1 MLSANE
7 GAQETKAQGAATTMP
22 PLPPDALII
31 VPVRNTVLFPGLVLP
46 ITLGRPKSIAA
57 AQQAVRDQR
66 QVGILLQ
73 RDAEVADP
81 TPIDMHRMGTL
92 ANIVRY
98 VTGPDGS
105 HHLICQ
111 GEQRFQIVE
120 YLSGWPFFVARVLQ
134 IAEPDAKTSEIEA
147 RFVNLKAQTLEAIQL
162 LPQAPPDLLA
172 AIQSIDGPSA
182 LADLA
187 IAYMDVKPEERQE
200 ILETV
205 DISARMDKVSRLLAH
220 RIEVLR
226 LSQEIGRQTKAALDE
241 RQREVLL
248 REQMAAIQRQLG
260 EGEEGKAA
268 EMAELDKAIAN
279 AGMPKEIED
288 QARKELRRLQR
299 MPEAAGEYGMVR
311 TYLDWLIELPWALPE
326 EKPIDIVEARRI
338 LDEDHYDL
346 DKIKRRIIEYLA
358 VRKLA
363 PQGKAPILCFVGPPG
378 VGKTSLGQSIARA
391 MGRKFVRVSLGGVH
405 DEAEIRGH
413 RRTYIGAL
421 PGNIIQA
428 IRKTGSRNCVMMLDE
443 IDKLGAGIQGDPGAA
458 LLEVLDPEQNH
469 TFRDNY
475 LAVPFDLSR
484 VVFITTAN
492 MLDTVPGPLRD
503 RMEII
508 SLAGYTGEEKLE
520 IAHRYL
526 VRRQM
531 EANGLKPGQVEIGD
545 DVLHEIIANYTREA
559 GVRGLERQI
568 GQTLR
573 HAAVRIA
580 EGGSGPIRITRDDL
594 VSILGPPK
602 FESEMAMRTSVPG
615 VATGLAW
622 TPVGGDILF
631 IEATRI
637 PGSGRLILT
646 GQLGEVMKESAQAA
660 LSIVKNRAAALG
672 IDAGRFE
679 KSDIHVHVPAGA
691 IPKDGPSA
699 GVAMFMALV
708 SLMTDRTIR
717 SDTAMT
723 GEISLRGLVL
733 PVGGIKEKV
742 VAAHSA
748 GIKRVMLPARNR
760 RDYDDIPEVARRE
773 MEFVWL
779 ERVEEAVA
787 AALEPKKPADAPPP
801 CRSSPAR
808 TRSSTARPRDPP
820 TLAARASARFGRAEA
835 RNAKAEAGDPGW
847 IPACAGMS
855 GEHERVSVRV
865 ANNSGR
871 SIAICVAPA
880 AALLRAGARRHGEC
894 AAFGKH
900 YRQIELHLPVRGL
913 RRRTVQNR
921 TYCAEGKLE

>member
-1 MLSANE
+1 MSAKE
-7 GAQETKAQGAATTMP
+7 SAGVGGAALP
-22 PLPPDALII
+22 ALPPDALIV

-46 ITLGRPKSIAA
+46 ITLGRSKSIAA

-73 RDAEVADP
+73 RAAEVEDP
-81 TPIDMHRMGTL
+81 TAIDMHRMGTL
-92 ANIVRY
+92 ANVVRY
-98 VTGPDGS
+98 ITTPDGS
-105 HHLICQ
+105 HHLVCQ

-120 YLSGWPFFVARVLQ
+120 YLSGWPFLVARVLR
-134 IAEPDAKTSEIEA
+134 IPEPETRTSEIEA
-147 RFVNLKAQTLEAIQL
+147 RFVNLKAQAVEAVEL
-162 LPQAPPDLLA
+162 LPQAPAELVA
-172 AIQSIDGPSA
+172 AIQSVEAAPA

-187 IAYMDVKPEERQE
+187 AAYMDIKPEEKQE

-205 DISARMDKVSRLLAH
+205 DITARMDKVSRLLAH

-268 EMAELDKAIAN
+268 EMAELDKAINN
-279 AGMPKEIED
+279 AGMPKEVED
-288 QARKELRRLQR
+288 QARKEWRRLQR

-311 TYLDWLIELPWALPE
+311 TYLDWLIELPWKLPD
-326 EKPIDIVEARRI
+326 EKSIDIGEARRI

-346 DKIKRRIIEYLA
+346 EKIKRRIIEFLA
-358 VRKLA
+358 VRKLS

-391 MGRKFVRVSLGGVH
+391 MDRKFVRVSLGGVH

-428 IRKTGSRNCVMMLDE
+428 IRKAGSRNCVMMLDE

-458 LLEVLDPEQNH
+458 LLEVLDPEQNN

-475 LAVPFDLSR
+475 LGVPYDLSR

-492 MLDTVPGPLRD
+492 MLDTIPGPLRD

-508 SLAGYTGEEKLE
+508 SLAGYTADEKME

-531 EANGLKPGQVEIGD
+531 EANGLKPGQAEID
-545 DVLHEIIANYTREA
+545 DDALREIIQNYTREA
-559 GVRGLERQI
+559 GVRSLERQI
-568 GQTLR
+568 GQVLR

-580 EGGSGPIRITRDDL
+580 EDQSSGPIRITRSDL
-594 VSILGPPK
+594 AAILGAPQ
-602 FESEMAMRTSVPG
+602 FESETAMRTSVPG

-631 IEATRI
+631 IEATRV
-637 PGSGRLILT
+637 PGSGKLILT
-646 GQLGEVMKESAQAA
+646 GQLGEVMRESAQAA

-672 IDAGRFE
+672 IDASRFE

-691 IPKDGPSA
+691 IPKYGPSA

-708 SLMTDRTIR
+708 SLMTDRTVR

-742 VAAHSA
+742 VGAHRA
-748 GIKRVMLPARNR
+748 GIRRIMLPARNR
-760 RDYDDIPEVARRE
+760 KDYDDIPEIARKE
-773 MEFVWL
+773 VEFIWL

-787 AALEPKKPADAPPP
+787 AALEPKKADA
-801 CRSSPAR
+801 A
-808 TRSSTARPRDPP
+808 
-820 TLAARASARFGRAEA
+820 
-835 RNAKAEAGDPGW
+835 PGTV
-847 IPACAGMS
+847 PQL
-855 GEHERVSVRV
+855 V
-865 ANNSGR
+865 
-871 SIAICVAPA
+871 
-880 AALLRAGARRHGEC
+880 GAQ
-894 AAFGKH
+894 A
-900 YRQIELHLPVRGL
+900 
-913 RRRTVQNR
+913 
-921 TYCAEGKLE
+921 

>member
-1 MLSANE
+1 VAEQQMSAKE
-7 GAQETKAQGAATTMP
+7 GPAVGSTVLPA
-22 PLPPDALII
+22 LPPDALII

-46 ITLGRPKSIAA
+46 ITLGRPKSITA

-73 RDAEVADP
+73 RAAEVEDP
-81 TPIDMHRMGTL
+81 TAIDMHRMGTL
-92 ANIVRY
+92 ANVVRY
-98 VTGPDGS
+98 ITTPDGS
-105 HHLICQ
+105 HHLVCQ

-120 YLSGWPFFVARVLQ
+120 YLSGWPFLVARVLR
-134 IAEPDAKTSEIEA
+134 IPEPETRTSEIEA
-147 RFVNLKAQTLEAIQL
+147 RFVNLKAQAVEAVEL
-162 LPQAPPDLLA
+162 LPQAPAELVA
-172 AIQSIDGPSA
+172 AIQSIEAAPA
-182 LADLA
+182 LADLST
-187 IAYMDVKPEERQE
+187 AYMDIKPEEKQE

-205 DISARMDKVSRLLAH
+205 DITARMDKVSRLLAH

-226 LSQEIGRQTKAALDE
+226 LSQEIARQTKAKLDE

-248 REQMAAIQRQLG
+248 REQMAAIQQQLG

-268 EMAELDKAIAN
+268 EMAELDKAISN
-279 AGMPKEIED
+279 AGMPKEVED

-311 TYLDWLIELPWALPE
+311 TYLDWLIELPWKLRE
-326 EKPIDIVEARRI
+326 EKPIDIAEARRI

-346 DKIKRRIIEYLA
+346 EKIKRRIIEFLA
-358 VRKLA
+358 VRKLS

-391 MGRKFVRVSLGGVH
+391 MDRKFVRVSLGGVH

-428 IRKTGSRNCVMMLDE
+428 IRKAGSRNCVMMLDE

-458 LLEVLDPEQNH
+458 LLEVLDPEQNN

-475 LAVPFDLSR
+475 LGVPFDLSR

-492 MLDTVPGPLRD
+492 MLDTIPGPLRD

-508 SLAGYTGEEKLE
+508 TLAGYTADEKME

-531 EANGLKPGQVEIGD
+531 EANGLKPGQAEID
-545 DVLHEIIANYTREA
+545 DEALREIIQNYTREA
-559 GVRGLERQI
+559 GVRSLERQI
-568 GQTLR
+568 GQALR

-580 EGGSGPIRITRDDL
+580 EGQNGPIRISRGDL
-594 VSILGPPK
+594 AAILGAPQ
-602 FESEMAMRTSVPG
+602 FESETAMRTSVPG

-631 IEATRI
+631 IEATRV
-637 PGSGRLILT
+637 PGAGRLILT
-646 GQLGEVMKESAQAA
+646 GQLGEVMRESAQAA

-672 IDAGRFE
+672 IDASRFE
-679 KSDIHVHVPAGA
+679 KNDIHIHVPAGA

-708 SLMTDRTIR
+708 SLMTDRTVR

-742 VAAHSA
+742 VGAHRA
-748 GIKRVMLPARNR
+748 GIRRIMLPARNR
-760 RDYDDIPEVARRE
+760 KDYDDIPEIARKE
-773 MEFVWL
+773 VEFVWL

-787 AALEPKKPADAPPP
+787 AALEPKKSDAAPGTVPQ
-801 CRSSPAR
+801 
-808 TRSSTARPRDPP
+808 
-820 TLAARASARFGRAEA
+820 LAGAEA
-835 RNAKAEAGDPGW
+835 
-847 IPACAGMS
+847 
-855 GEHERVSVRV
+855 
-865 ANNSGR
+865 
-871 SIAICVAPA
+871 
-880 AALLRAGARRHGEC
+880 
-894 AAFGKH
+894 
-900 YRQIELHLPVRGL
+900 
-913 RRRTVQNR
+913 
-921 TYCAEGKLE
+921 

>member
-1 MLSANE
+1 MLSSNQA
-7 GAQETKAQGAATTMP
+7 ASGAATLP

-46 ITLGRPKSIAA
+46 ITLGRSKSIAA

-73 RDAEVADP
+73 RDAEVSEP
-81 TPIDMHRMGTL
+81 TPLDMHRMGTL

-98 VTGPDGS
+98 ITAPDGS
-105 HHLICQ
+105 HHLVCQ
-111 GEQRFQIVE
+111 GEQRFQIAE
-120 YLSGWPFFVARVLQ
+120 FLSGWPFFVARVLQ
-134 IAEPDAKTSEIEA
+134 IPEPEVKTAEVEA

-172 AIQSIDGPSA
+172 AIQSIEGPSA

-187 IAYMDVKPEERQE
+187 TAYMDVKPEEKQE

-205 DISARMDKVSRLLAH
+205 DISIRMDKVSRLLAH

-268 EMAELDKAIAN
+268 EMAELDKAISN
-279 AGMPKEIED
+279 AGMPKEVED

-311 TYLDWLIELPWALPE
+311 TYLDWLIELPWKLPE
-326 EKPIDIVEARRI
+326 EKPIDIAEARRI

-428 IRKTGSRNCVMMLDE
+428 IRKTGSRDCVMMLDE
-443 IDKLGAGIQGDPGAA
+443 IDKLGSGIQGDPGAA
-458 LLEVLDPEQNH
+458 LLEVLDPEQNN

-508 SLAGYTGEEKLE
+508 SLAGYTGEEKLQ

-531 EANGLKPGQVEIGD
+531 EANGLKEGQVELGD
-545 DVLHEIIANYTREA
+545 DVLRDIIANYTREA
-559 GVRGLERQI
+559 GVRNLERQI

-580 EGGSGPIRITRDDL
+580 EGSSGPIRITREDL
-594 VSILGPPK
+594 VAILGPPR

-637 PGSGRLILT
+637 PGGGRLILT
-646 GQLGEVMKESAQAA
+646 GQLGDVMKESAQAA

-672 IDAGRFE
+672 IDASRFE

-760 RDYDDIPEVARRE
+760 RDYEDIPEVARRE
-773 MEFVWL
+773 MEFIWL
-779 ERVEEAVA
+779 ERVEDAVS
-787 AALEPKKPADAPPP
+787 AALEPKKPADAP
-801 CRSSPAR
+801 
-808 TRSSTARPRDPP
+808 
-820 TLAARASARFGRAEA
+820 AAV
-835 RNAKAEAGDPGW
+835 PQ
-847 IPACAGMS
+847 
-855 GEHERVSVRV
+855 
-865 ANNSGR
+865 
-871 SIAICVAPA
+871 
-880 AALLRAGARRHGEC
+880 LAGAD
-894 AAFGKH
+894 A
-900 YRQIELHLPVRGL
+900 
-913 RRRTVQNR
+913 
-921 TYCAEGKLE
+921 

>member
-1 MLSANE
+1 MLSSNQA
-7 GAQETKAQGAATTMP
+7 ASGAATLP

-73 RDAEVADP
+73 RDAEVSEP
-81 TPIDMHRMGTL
+81 TPLDMHRMGTL

-98 VTGPDGS
+98 ITAPDGS

-111 GEQRFQIVE
+111 GEQRFQVVE

-134 IAEPDAKTSEIEA
+134 IPEPETQSAEVEA

-172 AIQSIDGPSA
+172 AIQSIEGPSA

-187 IAYMDVKPEERQE
+187 IAYMDVKPEEKQE
-200 ILETV
+200 ILETL

-268 EMAELDKAIAN
+268 EMAELDKAISN
-279 AGMPKEIED
+279 AGMPKEVEE

-311 TYLDWLIELPWALPE
+311 TYLDWLIELPWKLPE
-326 EKPIDIVEARRI
+326 EKPIDIAEARRI

-428 IRKTGSRNCVMMLDE
+428 IRKTGSRDCVMMLDE
-443 IDKLGAGIQGDPGAA
+443 IDKLGSGIQGDPGAA
-458 LLEVLDPEQNH
+458 LLEVLDPEQNN

-508 SLAGYTGEEKLE
+508 SLAGYTGEEKLQ

-531 EANGLKPGQVEIGD
+531 EANGLKEGQVELGD
-545 DVLHEIIANYTREA
+545 DVLRDIIANYTREA
-559 GVRGLERQI
+559 GVRNLERQI

-580 EGGSGPIRITRDDL
+580 EGSSGPIRITREDL
-594 VSILGPPK
+594 VAILGPRQIRERDGHAHERARCRDRP
-602 FESEMAMRTSVPG
+602 
-615 VATGLAW
+615 
-622 TPVGGDILF
+622 
-631 IEATRI
+631 
-637 PGSGRLILT
+637 RL
-646 GQLGEVMKESAQAA
+646 
-660 LSIVKNRAAALG
+660 
-672 IDAGRFE
+672 DAGRRRYPLHRGDADSRRRAADPHRPARRRDE
-679 KSDIHVHVPAGA
+679 GKRAGRALDRQEPGRRARHRCKPLREERHPCARAGGRDPEGWAERGRGHVHGA
-691 IPKDGPSA
+691 RLAD
-699 GVAMFMALV
+699 
-708 SLMTDRTIR
+708 DRSHHPQR
-717 SDTAMT
+717 YRHD
-723 GEISLRGLVL
+723 R
-733 PVGGIKEKV
+733 
-742 VAAHSA
+742 
-748 GIKRVMLPARNR
+748 RDQPARPGAAGR
-760 RDYDDIPEVARRE
+760 RHQGKGRG
-773 MEFVWL
+773 
-779 ERVEEAVA
+779 
-787 AALEPKKPADAPPP
+787 
-801 CRSSPAR
+801 
-808 TRSSTARPRDPP
+808 
-820 TLAARASARFGRAEA
+820 RAFGRASSGSCCRRAIAATMTTSPRSRAARWSSSGSSGSKTQSPPRSSRRNPPTRRPRCRNSREPT
-835 RNAKAEAGDPGW
+835 RNALLF
-847 IPACAGMS
+847 PA
-855 GEHERVSVRV
+855 
-865 ANNSGR
+865 
-871 SIAICVAPA
+871 
-880 AALLRAGARRHGEC
+880 RAGQGRAC
-894 AAFGKH
+894 V
-900 YRQIELHLPVRGL
+900 RQVRIA
-913 RRRTVQNR
+913 TVV
-921 TYCAEGKLE
+921 L